1 MSSDGT
7 SGHLLAM
14 TDKVKAAL
22 KASKK
27 LDEKSKSDVLELLGE
42 LEGELEAKDIA
53 IATLKSECLKHL
65 LHNLRSDKSLLCD
78 PVLALNRDSIK
89 GKSSS
94 NPSTSNA
101 TESVGGKTSLSKK
114 QISESVATQNDQT
127 AHKLVALYNLV
138 ESQKS
143 TLQRLTSC
151 LSEADKQRSALL
163 RDLEDER
170 RKNVELTKKTSEHE
184 AKKQNALTSEDENVG
199 SDPQKQ
205 TDSSSDSEELQKLQ
219 TTLATERKNTKEMI
233 LVLMEDR
240 RKMAS
245 LYMEEKKRSEDLNRQ
260 LREEKS
266 RVRALGMGLEE
277 ESKRSLA
284 MEAELERHLV
294 QINSQSEELQKYRIN
309 TKDLEDALRKAR
321 ADAEHFKK
329 QLSEAHRVA
338 MSQASA
344 AAAPLYAAHNDALS
358 GGVSGSSGSSASVVA
373 ASASSSIS
381 TSGSTTSGG
390 GSGSGSG
397 LGGLTASSLVTAAI
411 GKQSL
416 GLNYEAFSSSSQQ
429 QPVAKSR
436 SSISS
441 TATMVPRGS
450 HRVVPNVTS
459 GVSGLSV
466 VSDTSMSST
475 ITRITNSFQVNGG
488 IPQNKKAP
496 PVPPNKPTVSIY
508 KPLAKLEGIVNS
520 ADARSGAIDLAK

>member
-1 MSSDGT
+1 MSSDVP
-7 SGHLLAM
+7 SGHILAM
-14 TDKVKAAL
+14 TDKVKAAF
-22 KASKK
+22 KALEVGIGKK
-27 LDEKSKSDVLELLGE
+27 LDEKSKSDVLELLSE
-42 LEGELEAKDIA
+42 LEGELEGKDIA

-78 PVLALNRDSIK
+78 PVLALNRDSVK
-89 GKSSS
+89 TGKSS
-94 NPSTSNA
+94 NSTIPAAKNS
-101 TESVGGKTSLSKK
+101 GKPLSSKSS
-114 QISESVATQNDQT
+114 ISDSQNDQT
-127 AHKLVALYNLV
+127 VHKLVALYNLV

-143 TLQRLTSC
+143 TLHRLTSC
-151 LSEADKQRSALL
+151 LSEADKQRTALL
-163 RDLEDER
+163 RDLEEER
-170 RKNVELTKKTSEHE
+170 LKNVELTKKSKEYE
-184 AKKQNALTSEDENVG
+184 QKQALTEKKEIDE
-199 SDPQKQ
+199 SDPQTQ
-205 TDSSSDSEELQKLQ
+205 TDSSSDPEEHKKLQ
-219 TTLATERKNTKEMI
+219 ATLTTERNNTKDMI

-245 LYMEEKKRSEDLNRQ
+245 LYMEEKKRSDDLNRQ

-294 QINSQSEELQKYRIN
+294 QINSQSEELQKHRIN
-309 TKDLEDALRKAR
+309 AKDLEDALRKAR

-344 AAAPLYAAHNDALS
+344 AAAPLYAAHNDVLS
-358 GGVSGSSGSSASVVA
+358 GGMSGSPGSGTGNATT
-373 ASASSSIS
+373 SSSIS
-381 TSGSTTSGG
+381 SSSTTSGG
-390 GSGSGSG
+390 GMGGG
-397 LGGLTASSLVTAAI
+397 GGGMGGLTASSLVTAAI
-411 GKQSL
+411 GKQTL
-416 GLNYEAFSSSSQQ
+416 GLNYEVYSSSTQQ

-450 HRVVPNVTS
+450 HRVVPNLTNVGAS
-459 GVSGLSV
+459 I

-475 ITRITNSFQVNGG
+475 ITRITNSFQVNGVG
-488 IPQNKKAP
+488 PPKKGAGP

-508 KPLAKLEGIVNS
+508 KPLSKLEGIVNS